1 MMKPRVL
8 ITYNIYREVYHEVLK
23 DFEIIMPA
31 EGIETFKYEDVLPV
45 VDSFDAILS
54 MWNFPIDKQLLDAA
68 KRLKIVSNYA
78 VGYDNIDVV
87 YATRCGVTGAN
98 TPDPVTDPTA
108 DIAMG
113 LMLSLMRRI
122 VDCDRQLR
130 DKKLEWGI
138 MNNLGTSLAGK
149 QLGILGM
156 GRIGKALA
164 RRALACG
171 MNIAYCNRNR
181 LSAIDEKLYS
191 AKYMSLDEL
200 VATSDVLSLNA
211 PLTSETYHI
220 IDAKRLAEM
229 KPDAFLINTARGPLV
244 DEKALVE
251 ALRNGTIKGAGL
263 DVFETGDRV
272 CDELLALRNTVLV
285 PHVGTQTVEVR
296 REMAEFAA
304 TNILNFFNGGR
315 VARVNKL

>member
-1 MMKPRVL
+1 MKPKVL
-8 ITYNIYREVYHEVLK
+8 ITYNIYREVYSEVLK
-23 DFEIIMPA
+23 DFDITMPA

-68 KRLKIVSNYA
+68 KNLKIVSNYA

-87 YATRCGVTGAN
+87 YATRRGVTVAN

-113 LMLSLMRRI
+113 LILSLMRRI
-122 VDCDRQLR
+122 TDCDKMLR
-130 DKKLEWGI
+130 AKELKWGI
-138 MNNLGTSLAGK
+138 MNNLGSSLSGK

-181 LSAIDEKLYS
+181 LSAIDEKLYN
-191 AKYMSLDEL
+191 AKYMPLDEL
-200 VATSDVLSLNA
+200 FASSDVMSLNA
-211 PLTSETYHI
+211 PLTSKTYHI
-220 IDAKRLAEM
+220 IDAQRLSMM
-229 KPDAFLINTARGPLV
+229 KSDAFLINTARGPLV
-244 DEKALVE
+244 DEKALIE
-251 ALRNGTIKGAGL
+251 ALRNNTIKGAGL
-263 DVFETGDRV
+263 DVFETGDNV
-272 CDELLALRNTVLV
+272 CDELLALSNTVLV
-285 PHVGTQTVEVR
+285 PHIGTQTVEVR
-296 REMAEFAA
+296 KEMAEYAA
-304 TNILNFFNGGR
+304 TNILNYFNGGK

>member
-1 MMKPRVL
+1 MKPRVL
-8 ITYNIYREVYHEVLK
+8 ITYNIFRDVYKEVLK

-31 EGIETFKYEDVLPV
+31 EGIETFTLEDVLPV

-54 MWNFPIDKQLLDAA
+54 MWNFPINKQLLDAA
-68 KRLKIVSNYA
+68 KNLKIVSNYA

-87 YATRCGVTGAN
+87 YATRCGVTVAN
-98 TPDPVTDPTA
+98 TPDPVTEPTA

-122 VDCDRQLR
+122 VDCDNMLR
-130 DKKLEWGI
+130 EKKLEWGI
-138 MNNLGTSLAGK
+138 MKNLGTSLYGK

-156 GRIGKALA
+156 GRIGKAVA
-164 RRALACG
+164 RRALASG
-171 MNIAYCNRNR
+171 MTIAYHNRNR
-181 LSAIDEKLYS
+181 LTAIEEKLYS

-211 PLTSETYHI
+211 PLTSETYHV
-220 IDAKRLAEM
+220 IDAKRLAMM

-244 DEKALVE
+244 DEKALIE

-263 DVFETGDRV
+263 DVFETGESV
-272 CDELLALRNTVLV
+272 CDELLALPNTVLV
-285 PHVGTQTVEVR
+285 PHIGTQTVETR

-304 TNILNFFNGGR
+304 GNIVNFFNGGR
-315 VARVNKL
+315 VARVNKF